1 MDEAPAITPK
11 EFSEATGVGSA
22 FASLV
27 LAGKRKMP
35 RRLAI
40 KVYRSTGKKLG
51 PIADATDAEI
61 AVLEKFEGEPDSQGA
76 AA

>member
-1 MDEAPAITPK
+1 MDEASVLTPK

-27 LAGKRKMP
+27 LSGHRKMP

-40 KVYRSTGKKLG
+40 KLYRATGKKLG
-51 PIADATDAEI
+51 PIAEASDDEI
-61 AVLEKFEGEPDSQGA
+61 NVLEKFEPRTDEKGA
-76 AA
+76 AP